1 MRSFSENSQRFVR
14 AVTLPALCVLSIV
27 TLSTL
32 AALSILNEP
41 AEVRRSSEVVDIAG
55 AQRKN
60 ALGLVLAAHNVAIRG
75 KGETVDLQSSISH
88 FLRREQEISSF
99 LALQAERLPDASA
112 PVLKA
117 QELIETRT
125 AKMLHKLALVIESAD
140 EQAVGSAKISEIER
154 FATGPF
160 LAALDGRVKQL
171 TNLIEE
177 MHRARARQFLIIGG
191 GLLLMAGASVA
202 MLFVARA
209 RSLRQMLALLMKRNA
224 QMESVEEV
232 SRVGYWEVDLAD
244 QKPMWSKQTR
254 LIHEV
259 DDDFEPDLETAI
271 EFYAPEYR
279 NQISEAVQVAMKT
292 GIEWDLEL
300 EIVTAKGNR
309 RWVRA
314 KGRPV
319 HKDGALVSLVGSF
332 QDISE
337 MKIRELELS
346 NALHQKDT
354 ALAEVTDLTNAIH
367 SAAIVSTADSE
378 GKISQVN
385 DKFTEISGYETA
397 EVLGQDHNILNSGYH
412 GSEVFS
418 DLWRTIRSGKVWRG
432 ELCNRSKNGELYWV
446 DTTIYPIMGEDGSPQ
461 RYMSIRFDITK
472 RIQASKMAANNF
484 DVSLAPNCIVD
495 TDGVFLKVNKAFCDM
510 LELPRTKIEG
520 RSFSDFVCEEDLSA
534 SFEELE
540 KLNMGGETAGFRN
553 NYKTA
558 SGETRVIEWQARQF
572 DSLIFASARDITSVL
587 QQEEALSAA
596 RQSAEDANNT
606 KSAFLANMSHEIRT
620 PLNGIIG
627 VADVLGS
634 DGALT
639 HEQRDMVEMISDS
652 GRVLEKLLSDILD
665 FSKIEAGKLSI
676 EEAPFKLEDE
686 VRAALDLHM
695 IDAETKGVDFQL
707 KFDVKTGK
715 KVVGDSLRLRQIL
728 SNLASN
734 AVKYTEDGCIV
745 ANAALRQESGRWHLD
760 FMIKDTGIGFP
771 VVTRGN
777 VFERFDQKRTSDAR
791 HFGGTGLGLAISASL
806 AELMNGTLE
815 VDSGPGLGTRFE
827 LSLPFEVASD
837 ELRVADEKFVLE
849 NKGDILKGLNILV
862 AEDMRANQKVL
873 SLLLSP
879 MGCKITFADNGL
891 EAISLYQQSIY
902 DVILL
907 DMMMPEM
914 GGLEAAINIRRIEA
928 KEKRNRT
935 PIAML
940 SANAMREHVESS
952 IQAGC
957 DIHISKPVSRNKI
970 IEGVEALL

>member
-1 MRSFSENSQRFVR
+1 MVNQKFVR
-14 AVTLPALCVLSIV
+14 AAVLPMLCVLSILL
-27 TLSTL
+27 LSTV
-32 AALSILNEP
+32 AGHSILNEP
-41 AEVRRSSEVVDIAG
+41 TEARRSAEIIDIAG

-60 ALGLVLAAHNVAIRG
+60 ALGLVLAIQNVVIG
-75 KGETVDLQSSISH
+75 KEAADDLQSLISH
-88 FLRREQEISSF
+88 FLEAEQEINNF
-99 LALQAERLPDASA
+99 LISQAERLPGVSA
-112 PVLKA
+112 PVLQA
-117 QELIETRT
+117 QELIEIRT
-125 AKMLHKLALVIESAD
+125 AKMMHELALVVESAN
-140 EQAVGSAKISEIER
+140 EKTVGSAKVSEIGR

-160 LAALDGRVKQL
+160 LSALDSRVKHL
-171 TNLIEE
+171 TTLTEE
-177 MHRARARQFLIIGG
+177 MHRARALQYLIIGA
-191 GLLLMAGASVA
+191 GLLLMTGASGA

-209 RSLRQMLALLMKRNA
+209 RSLKQTFAILMKRNA
-224 QMESVEEV
+224 QMETVEEV
-232 SRVGYWEVDLAD
+232 SRVGYWEVDLAS

-254 LIHEV
+254 SIHEV

-279 NQISEAVQVAMKT
+279 NQISEAVQVAMAT
-292 GIEWDLEL
+292 GNEWDLEL
-300 EIVTAKGNR
+300 EIISAKGNR

-319 HKDGALVSLVGSF
+319 HKDGTLNSLVGSF

-337 MKIRELELS
+337 TKNRELELS

-367 SAAIVSTADSE
+367 SAAIVSIADSE
-378 GKISQVN
+378 GKISRVN
-385 DKFTEISGYETA
+385 DKFTEISGYEAA
-397 EVLGQDHNILNSGYH
+397 EVLGQDHSILNSGYH
-412 GSEVFS
+412 GCEVFS

-432 ELCNRSKNGELYWV
+432 ELCNRAKNGELYWV
-446 DTTIYPIMGEDGSPQ
+446 DTTIYPILDVDGTPQ
-461 RYMSIRFDITK
+461 RFMSIRFDITK
-472 RIQASKMAANNF
+472 RIQASKMATNYFAL
-484 DVSLAPNCIVD
+484 SLAPNCIVD

-510 LELPRTKIEG
+510 LKLPQKGIEG
-520 RSFSDFVCEEDLSA
+520 RSFSDFVCEEDLST
-534 SFEELE
+534 SFEELK
-540 KLNMGGETAGFRN
+540 KLNAGGETVGFRN
-553 NYKTA
+553 RYKIV

-572 DSLIFASARDITSVL
+572 DSLIFASARDITAVL
-587 QQEEALSAA
+587 QQEEALSVA

-639 HEQRDMVEMISDS
+639 HQQRDLIEMISDS

-676 EEAPFKLEDE
+676 EEAPFTLEDE

-695 IDAETKGVDFQL
+695 IDAEAKGVDFQL

-815 VDSGPGLGTRFE
+815 VDSGPGFGTRFE
-827 LSLPFEVASD
+827 LSLPFEAASD

-862 AEDMRANQKVL
+862 AEDMKANQKVL

-891 EAISLYQQSIY
+891 EAISLYQKSIY
-902 DVILL
+902 DVIFL

-914 GGLEAAINIRRIEA
+914 GGLEAAMNIRRIEA
-928 KEKRNRT
+928 EDKRNRT

-952 IQAGC
+952 IEAGC